1 MSIRRSV
8 LGLLVGVFGVL
19 GPTGTNATAAPRDL
33 LASLWDRPFL
43 ADRADLDLARQLQLL
58 EGDHEFAIDGV
69 PAADREEVALEIRLR
84 RIGRLTQ
91 STQRY
96 ADVIAPLERFLET
109 ERAPLVAA
117 IAKSILAHAHWRT
130 GQLDRAH
137 SRWSELGWI
146 DHWQV
151 IGPFEN
157 ERGSGFQVAQ
167 PVESDPDLT
176 REHDGKRG
184 RVAWREVPHAG
195 RTDGVDLRH
204 FMTPAEDVLAYLQS
218 AVHSDEA
225 RDAVLRVSSSGSY
238 AIWLN
243 GIEVARRDVERE
255 FRLDQDTIAVR
266 LGAGWNRLLIKSA
279 TTQGTWGFRV
289 RITDAA
295 GTSLGLRQA
304 MPIPSGEA
312 EADAVPPG
320 VFPID
325 EGAITRLASI
335 ETAPALFL
343 RGWITAERSS
353 HDHTD
358 HPDRALFRRA
368 HETTPSALALYYWA
382 STFTGTITH
391 EAQRE
396 ENRWRRGLEELLE
409 LDEAF
414 ARARL
419 DLAAYYWE
427 RFRNASFTR
436 QHLESYERWVAGWN
450 IEPSLRALDL
460 RYEWTRRE
468 ISSPAAL
475 AITLELERSDRFDPR
490 LVLQNVAR
498 LASRGELEAALRTIE
513 SGLSHDAL
521 SLRMTRAN
529 IELLRSTGQVEAARE
544 EWRRLCLGYG
554 TEPQLFFE
562 WSRFE
567 SDHEDWIAALAAIE
581 RAIALDPGSE
591 RALEARGR
599 ILLALDRRAEGLAD
613 FRRSLELEPNQPRL
627 REYTELLA
635 ETETTLADEHR
646 LPVDASIASARGV
659 ESSEND
665 PYRVILD
672 NTAVALQDDGT
683 TKRYRQLLFQ
693 ALNDTGVRALD
704 AYPVQYAF
712 GEQWVRVLKARVHHP
727 DGSTEDA
734 RIRNRDPQVR
744 EGEYPVWSTA
754 WIDVPPLRAGSVLE
768 IEYLQEDLKQSFF
781 GDYFGDTVVFSQ
793 RVPVERARYTLTAP
807 AGKALY
813 FHRRGLDVEAEVT
826 TKDGRRTWQWDV
838 RNPEKINEEVAMP
851 PLQEVGASLQVS
863 TFRDWDAFARWYH
876 HLIRKQFESSD
887 AIRAKVAELTEGLE
901 SEQEKIRAIY
911 EFVVTEVRY
920 IAWEFGV
927 HGFKPYKASTIF
939 DRRFGDCKD
948 KATLICTMLDELGID
963 AFPVLVE
970 GTRQREVEDFTLPL
984 VSHFNH
990 CIAYIPSMEND
1001 GSAGSFV
1008 DGTAEHHP
1016 FGTLPEM
1023 DYGAK
1028 VLVVKDDGSDI
1039 VDIPWNRPE
1048 ERQIDEEMT
1057 VTLEDDGSASVV
1069 KIDRLTGE
1077 FATSVRAAFEIEGER
1092 KVQLERILAQRY
1104 PGVKVDRV
1112 ETSPLDDLSA
1122 PVWIRIE
1129 FSVPKYLE
1137 KAADGLKLPELIDLF
1152 ASTSSVERWISREER
1167 QWALSLGNP
1176 MRSRLRVQ
1184 VDLPPSLRVAAT
1196 PDPVDRTTDFGQF
1209 RFETERDGRRLLI
1222 EQDFTVSSPRVP
1234 AAEYATFR
1242 ELIESVLETGDARIR
1257 LEKTKE
1263 IE

>member
-8 LGLLVGVFGVL
+8 LGLLVGAFGVL
-19 GPTGTNATAAPRDL
+19 GPTGTNAIAAPRDL

-43 ADRADLDLARQLQLL
+43 ADRADLDLARQLELL
-58 EGDHEFAIDGV
+58 EDDQRYAVEGV
-69 PAADREEVALEIRLR
+69 PTASIEDIALEVRLR
-84 RIGRLTQ
+84 RIGRLAQT
-91 STQRY
+91 TQRY
-96 ADVIAPLERFLET
+96 ADVVAPLVRFLET

-117 IAKSILAHAHWRT
+117 VAKSILAHAHWRT
-130 GQLDRAH
+130 GQLDRAR
-137 SRWSELGWI
+137 SLWSELGWI

-151 IGPFEN
+151 IGPFDN

-167 PVESDPDLT
+167 PVESDPDPSL
-176 REHDGKRG
+176 EHRGKRS
-184 RVAWREVPHAG
+184 RVAWREVPRAG
-195 RTDGVDLRH
+195 RTDGIDLRH
-204 FMTPAEDVLAYLQS
+204 LMTPAEDVLAYLQS
-218 AVHSDEA
+218 AIHSDEE
-225 RDAVLRVSSSGSY
+225 RDAVLRVSSSGAY

-243 GIEVARRDVERE
+243 GEEVARRDVERE

-279 TTQGTWGFRV
+279 TTQGGWGFRA
-289 RITDAA
+289 RITDAE
-295 GTSLGLRQA
+295 GTPLRLRQA
-304 MPIPSGEA
+304 LQVPAGET
-312 EADAVPPG
+312 EAAAVSPRE
-320 VFPID
+320 FPID
-325 EGAITRLASI
+325 EGAITRLSSI
-335 ETAPALFL
+335 DTAPALFL
-343 RGWITAERSS
+343 CGWITAERSS
-353 HDHTD
+353 HDHTE

-368 HETTPSALALYYWA
+368 HDASPSPLALYYWA
-382 STFTGTITH
+382 STFTGTVTH

-396 ENRWRRGLEELLE
+396 ENRWRRGLEELLA
-409 LDEAF
+409 LDESF

-419 DLAAYYWE
+419 DLAAYYWA
-427 RFRNASFTR
+427 RFRNAIFTR
-436 QHLESYERWVAGWN
+436 ENLESYEHWVRQWD

-460 RYEWTRRE
+460 RHDWMRRE
-468 ISSPAAL
+468 VSSPAAL
-475 AITLELERSDRFDPR
+475 TITRELERTDRFDVG
-490 LVLQNVAR
+490 LTLQNAAR
-498 LASRGELEAALRTIE
+498 FASRGQVDSALRTLR
-513 SGLSHDAL
+513 SGLAHDAL
-521 SLRMTRAN
+521 SLRMTKAHL
-529 IELLRSTGQVEAARE
+529 ELLRSTGRVEAARD

-554 TEPQLFFE
+554 TEPQLYRE

-567 SDHEDWIAALAAIE
+567 SDHEEWSTALEAIE
-581 RAIALDPGSE
+581 RAILLDPGSE
-591 RALEARGR
+591 RSLEARGR
-599 ILLALDRRAEGLAD
+599 ILIALDRRAEGLAD

-627 REYTELLA
+627 REYTEILA
-635 ETETTLADEHR
+635 ETEATLADEHR
-646 LPVDASIASARGV
+646 LPVDDAIANARGV

-683 TKRYRQLLFQ
+683 TKRYRQLVLQ

-727 DGSTEDA
+727 DGGTEDA

-793 RVPVERARYTLTAP
+793 RVPVERARYTLSAP

-813 FHRRGLDVEAEVT
+813 FHRRGLDVEPTET
-826 TKDGRRTWQWDV
+826 TKDGRRTWQWEV
-838 RNPEKINEEVAMP
+838 RNPAKINEEVAMP
-851 PLQEVGASLQVS
+851 PITEIGASLQVS

-963 AFPVLVE
+963 AYPVLVE
-970 GTRQREVEDFTLPL
+970 GTRQREIEDFTLPL

-990 CIAYIPSMEND
+990 CIAYIPSMENE

-1057 VTLEDDGSASVV
+1057 VTLEDDGSARVV

-1112 ETSPLDDLSA
+1112 ETSALDDLSA

-1176 MRSRLRVQ
+1176 MRSRLRVR

-1196 PDPVDRTTDFGQF
+1196 PDAVDRTTDFGQF
-1209 RFETERDGRRLLI
+1209 RFDTQRDGRRLSI